1 MAGSIWRG
9 AISFGLINIPVS
21 VQSAEE
27 DKDLHFNMLDKRNMA
42 RIKYDRTN
50 AKTGKEVPWD
60 QIVKGYEYE
69 KNKYVIMTDADFKRA
84 NPKATQSIDIQD
96 FVMIDNIDPMYF
108 EKPYYLVPEKT
119 GMKGYY
125 LLQEALIKSKK
136 VAVATVVMHQKQHLV
151 CVFPRGNHLILE
163 MLRFPHTVKDVKSVA
178 TLSENARSFKA
189 RPQEIKM
196 AERLIEDMTSAWK
209 PEQYKDTYYFDLKKH
224 INQRIKSGQGK
235 QINEEFE
242 DKEQTIKPSKT
253 EELMDLLKAS
263 LAGGAKQ
270 SAKKSKASKAGKSS
284 PVAAQAQNKSKA
296 APNKHV
302 H

>member
-50 AKTGKEVPWD
+50 AKTGKEVPWN

-96 FVMIDNIDPMYF
+96 FVMIDDIDPMYF

-151 CVFPRGNHLILE
+151 CIFPREKHLILE
-163 MLRFPHTVKDVKSVA
+163 LLRFPHTVKDVKDVA
-178 TLSENARSFKA
+178 TLADNARSFKA

-196 AERLIEDMTSAWK
+196 AERLIEDMTSEWK
-209 PEQYKDTYYFDLKKH
+209 PEQYQDTYYLDLKKH
-224 INQRIKSGQGK
+224 INQRIKAGAGK
-235 QINEEFE
+235 EINEEVDE
-242 DKEQTIKPSKT
+242 TVEKIQPSKT

-263 LAGGAKQ
+263 LESGNKKV
-270 SAKKSKASKAGKSS
+270 AKKTKAKTKK
-284 PVAAQAQNKSKA
+284 PVAAGAMQKKGKTPVSK
-296 APNKHV
+296 HI